1 MNGADMLI
9 VQFDSLTGA
18 LSAADYFAPAKAYP
32 SLDSCQHWQTLY
44 ANNANNLTQ
53 VVVSRPLQ
61 TNDTQDR
68 DILATVG
75 YATKIVWAL
84 GSSPSLGY
92 HGANRLASFLY
103 LNGTSAAVASSDPNM
118 TNITVAISNFTIPN
132 DTTVYACQ
140 SFVMPQD
147 LQYYIKKF
155 SMIFSNTV
163 VKVQVHHL
171 LLHACQNISGG
182 YFQKYLNNPGVCG
195 SPVGKVGAYCD
206 EIVYGW
212 APGGGDFSLPDDVA
226 FPMGIQ
232 GVQFLLIEMHYN
244 NPYAASGEFDSSG
257 VNVFYTTTPST
268 HSAAVLT
275 ASDPFTQSADIP
287 AGVAQTHYE
296 YTCPYGCTSQFAFPM
311 YVFAD
316 LLHMHSYGSE
326 MWSIVTRASTGE
338 QKQIHRIEYYDF
350 GFQPL
355 YQLNETIYPGD
366 QINTHCVYDTSSSST
381 AVEFGVAS
389 TQEMCIQFI
398 WYYPKQ
404 DNISYCGYL
413 PFSYYG
419 LNNDTVCGMNY
430 TQDVGVVNPASTNNP
445 SLIER
450 TVGSAPQTCPA
461 GTLSTTASPTIS
473 PSSSPTAAA
482 VTSSPTMRASHSTK
496 LGVGTAVG
504 IAVIVLAFAGGVAMV
519 LYRRRRTQAVTFE
532 QANLLS
538 PAQDSG
544 HVRLGST
551 EKNQ

>member
-296 YTCPYGCTSQFAFPM
+296 YTCPYGCTSQFAFP
-311 YVFAD
+311 
-316 LLHMHSYGSE
+316 
-326 MWSIVTRASTGE
+326 IASTGE

-366 QINTHCVYDTSSSST
+366 QINTHCVYDTTSSST
-381 AVEFGVAS
+381 PVKFGVAS
-389 TQEMCIQFI
+389 TQEMCIQFL

-404 DNISYCGYL
+404 DNISYCGYF
-413 PFSYYG
+413 PRNYYG
-419 LNNDTVCGMNY
+419 LKNDTVCGMNY
-430 TQDVGVVNPASTNNP
+430 TQLLNVTNPTSTNNP

-450 TVGSAPQTCPA
+450 VVGPAPQTCPV
-461 GTLSTTASPTIS
+461 GTLAIAVPPTAS
-473 PSSSPTAAA
+473 PSSSSSPA
-482 VTSSPTMRASHSTK
+482 VTSAPVAASTDANNS
-496 LGVGTAVG
+496 
-504 IAVIVLAFAGGVAMV
+504 AGSGVAIGISVV
-519 LYRRRRTQAVTFE
+519 LVVAIVGGGAMFTYERRRNKKRNKAKLLANPTPPQDPRDLSLRSISKSSFRQTQLA
-532 QANLLS
+532 
-538 PAQDSG
+538 
-544 HVRLGST
+544 
-551 EKNQ
+551 